1 MSSPESSSTSVQ
13 PSQPTS
19 QEPTSNPP
27 TSNPPEPSTTS
38 QEPSQPPTSNP
49 PTSDQPPPSSNPP
62 NPPSSSNPPPSS
74 SNPPPSPTADT
85 SSTNT
90 PSNPA
95 PNPSSTVAPPPASS
109 NRPTAQPSLIP
120 PGGTTQLTS
129 GVLITTTDANGNTIT
144 TAPSVLTTGILKTDA
159 SGRVYTVTAIVH
171 NTASIN
177 GSSSR
182 GGSSDFFQNTGA
194 VVGVFVVVGL
204 VVAAGIGAFT
214 FLTLRRRR
222 RQRLDRDVAAA
233 AVAAAAAQQPRFD
246 DDDDHSPAMTQYGA
260 YYASNA
266 SHDFENSTPQSTRAY
281 DYEAAGGYDPYAAN
295 LVDVPSLPGHGA
307 GTTYPPNGQYYADAN
322 GNGVPDFSRGGADY
336 HHSYGDPQYD
346 VAHVYAGHDETLPT
360 VPEHQE
366 DQYRTTYYN
375 YTDDSAYNYNDFDA
389 APPAASHERRRSAG
403 SVNSGA
409 AHRDLTVTNV

>member
-1 MSSPESSSTSVQ
+1 MSSPEPSSPSVE

-19 QEPTSNPP
+19 QEPTSEPP
-27 TSNPPEPSTTS
+27 TSNPPEPTTTS
-38 QEPSQPPTSNP
+38 PEPSQPPTSNP
-49 PTSDQPPPSSNPP
+49 PTSEPPPSSNPP
-62 NPPSSSNPPPSS
+62 DPPSTSNPPPPSS
-74 SNPPPSPTADT
+74 DPT
-85 SSTNT
+85 SS
-90 PSNPA
+90 PPHA

-109 NRPTAQPSLIP
+109 NRPTVLPSLIL

-182 GGSSDFFQNTGA
+182 GGGSDFFQNTGA
-194 VVGVFVVVGL
+194 VAGVFVVVGL

-214 FLTLRRRR
+214 FFTLRRRR

-260 YYASNA
+260 YYASNT
-266 SHDFENSTPQSTRAY
+266 SHDFENSTPQSTRGY

-295 LVDVPSLPGHGA
+295 LVDVSNLPGDTNYHNA
-307 GTTYPPNGQYYADAN
+307 GTTYPPNGQYYVDPN
-322 GNGVPDFSRGGADY
+322 GNGAPDFSRGGADY

-366 DQYRTTYYN
+366 DQYRMSYYN
-375 YTDDSAYNYNDFDA
+375 YPDDAAYNYNEFDE
-389 APPAASHERRRSAG
+389 APPAASLERQQSVG

-409 AHRDLTVTNV
+409 VHRDLTVTNV